1 MIRYQDFRENRATF
15 QKAQNYRPVVIKS
28 YTAGFIVLG
37 ESGIYTV
44 KIAEDFSV
52 SCTCTAGTHYKFC
65 YHAASALIQHVEDTE
80 AAAASFEA
88 AAKDFEESE
97 NERLYVSE
105 AVR

>member
-1 MIRYQDFRENRATF
+1 MIRYQDFRENKAAF
-15 QKAQNYRPVVIKS
+15 LKAQNQRPVVIKS
-28 YTAGFIVLG
+28 YAAGYIVLG
-37 ESGIYTV
+37 ATAIYTV
-44 KIAEDFSV
+44 KIAEDYSV
-52 SCTCTAGTHYKFC
+52 SCTCTASQHYKFC
-65 YHAASALIQHVEDTE
+65 YHAASALIQHVEEAE